1 MRNNPT
7 ARRNWRWCRRRPI
20 AIRIRQAC
28 FSRSAADG
36 GIARGSLAMN
46 NLVRRENKDG
56 AAILWLN
63 RPEKLN
69 ALTKEVF
76 EALDDHVDAIARQT
90 RTIGLVILRGAGA
103 NFSAGYDM
111 QEVLEHVKAH
121 AKPHFHSEVIQ
132 RIANLPQPVISAVQG
147 HCSTGALELALA
159 ADLIVASE
167 STQFSD
173 VYARWG
179 LTPVWGLSLRLLH
192 RIGTAK
198 ASEMMFSCRSYSGKQ
213 AEAMH
218 LANFCFP
225 DDRYDAELS
234 ALSADILRNSWYA
247 NRVNKRALIEIDGL
261 SLHDAHALELF
272 KNEGL
277 APDAAQRIARFFAKR
292 A

>member
-1 MRNNPT
+1 
-7 ARRNWRWCRRRPI
+7 
-20 AIRIRQAC
+20 
-28 FSRSAADG
+28 
-36 GIARGSLAMN
+36 MN
-46 NLVRRENKDG
+46 NLVRRENNG
-56 AAILWLN
+56 GVATLWLN

-76 EALDDHVDAIARQT
+76 EALNVHVDALARET
-90 RTIGLVILRGAGA
+90 KTIGLVVLRGAGA

-111 QEVLEHVKAH
+111 GDVLEHVKAH

-132 RIANLPQPVISAVQG
+132 KIANLPQPVISAVQG

-167 STQFSD
+167 SARFSD

-179 LTPVWGLSLRLLH
+179 LTPVWGLSLRLPH

-198 ASEMMFSCRSYSGKQ
+198 ASEMMFTCRSYTGIQ

-225 DDRYDAELS
+225 DDKFDAELA
-234 ALSADILRNSWYA
+234 ALSADILSNSWYA
-247 NRVNKRALIEIDGL
+247 NHVNKRALIEIDGL
-261 SLHDAHALELF
+261 SLHDAHGLELF

-277 APDAAQRIARFFAKR
+277 APDAAQRIAKFLAQHNT
-292 A
+292 AE